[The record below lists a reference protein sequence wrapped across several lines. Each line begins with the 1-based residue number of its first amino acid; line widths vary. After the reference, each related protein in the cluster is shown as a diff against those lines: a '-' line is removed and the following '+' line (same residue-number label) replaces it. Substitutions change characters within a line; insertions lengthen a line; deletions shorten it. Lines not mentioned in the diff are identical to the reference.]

1 MNIFN
6 NGFLTTQNSYQY
18 YGYFGYFVGVIS
30 KLYNHFVDENNDF
43 FVDEN
48 GDNFTD

>member
-1 MNIFN
+1 MIIFN
-6 NGFLTTQNSYQY
+6 NRFLNTQNTYQY
-18 YGYFGYFVGVIS
+18 DGYFGYFVATIS
-30 KLYNHFVDENNDF
+30 KLYNYFVDENGDN